1 MPSVNTS
8 GSVAVAAAAGAGAS
22 SSSAAAVAA
31 SSGAAGS
38 SSGSGTI
45 PAAGGHAPHVSPY
58 VPAIRNWSGPVHAQ
72 LEGPG
77 MPVARSVAAHAVSLA
92 GPGVDGGSGGGG
104 ALGPGGGA
112 GGGTPMDIVDGADD
126 GAEADD
132 GRLYCLCQMVSYGD
146 MVACDDDECEREW
159 VSLSLVLGGG
169 ARGCWGSCADL
180 SLISSIWGVSGSRWP
195 PRACGF
201 VIRVDLNQRTSAR
214 SRGQRPRTGATAVRT
229 GTLARHVHPLR
240 LDCRKKE

>member
-1 MPSVNTS
+1 MPSVNAS
-8 GSVAVAAAAGAGAS
+8 GSVTVAAAAGAGA

-92 GPGVDGGSGGGG
+92 GPGVDGGGGGG
-104 ALGPGGGA
+104 SALGPGGG
-112 GGGTPMDIVDGADD
+112 TPMDVVDGADD

-159 VSLSLVLGGG
+159 VSLSLVWGGG
-169 ARGCWGSCADL
+169 GPGLLGIAR
-180 SLISSIWGVSGSRWP
+180 
-195 PRACGF
+195 
-201 VIRVDLNQRTSAR
+201 
-214 SRGQRPRTGATAVRT
+214 
-229 GTLARHVHPLR
+229 
-240 LDCRKKE
+240 